1 MRKNKLI
8 ILLSAICT
16 MTLAACNGSGGGGS
30 SNNDEYT
37 VVWKN
42 YNGDILETD
51 TNVTKGTMPS
61 YDGPTPTRPSSEQYS
76 YTFSG
81 WDPSL
86 SPVVSNATYVAQY
99 ENVLIS
105 SKIIFDLNGGATT
118 SSTAPIYV
126 SSIKTE
132 DFFFNV
138 TKPDYNFRG
147 WSYNGAKV
155 FDQKG
160 NLLFVPEMS
169 ETMTFKAIFAQD
181 VYLTIVSNLNDA
193 GTIRG
198 EGTYPY
204 NSQVDVVA
212 TTNRGYI
219 FIGWYDYNSDT
230 LLSNQETYSYMM
242 RSEDVTLEAR
252 FKYDTYTLTV
262 VSSHP
267 LLGSVMIKGD
277 VSYSET
283 SYRDFDYLSS
293 VSISAYTKTDEY
305 RFLGWFSEVG
315 DLVETNAVY
324 TFAMPYGNYT
334 LYARWDAPSFNVNI
348 SKQYENAGTVTG
360 AGPHQYNET
369 VNVNVQSNIGYEFVG
384 IYENNT
390 SISTNTSYSFKMP
403 FESINLEV
411 RWDLT
416 KYTIA
421 YNLNGGTNSSSNPS
435 SYTVETNTITLANPT
450 RTGYTFTGW
459 TDGSGASVTSIQ
471 KGSTGNVTLTANWSV
486 NTYAVT
492 VVINNNTLGSV
503 SGTGNYDFG
512 SMVTLNATPTNDN
525 VFKGWYSDSSYLNK
539 VSDNNPYSFT
549 LDTEGLTLYAGFFTK
564 AEERENW
571 NKAHGVTPVYD
582 NDAGTITYGLY
593 PQTVVSDTSL
603 ITSLNSLDDSAINIT
618 SGYYLYNDEYYY
630 PLTAIP
636 YDSSYIFSNGSTIES
651 GTKYWFKCEPIT
663 WRAYSLGDG
672 TYTLL
677 SDKLLDTHRYNEY
690 YSDTKDGHYANN
702 YEYSEIRSWLNEDF
716 YNKAFFLDNDNIQTT
731 TVDNSAS
738 TTFSSSN
745 SYACNNTNDNVYMF
759 GYKDCLNSS
768 YGFSTSPSS
777 TNTRYA
783 YATDFAKA
791 NGIYVNLNYGTS
803 YYWTRSPDSSN
814 SEFAFRVSF
823 DGNLRS
829 NPVNT
834 LIIGV
839 RPALSLKL
847 L

>member
-1 MRKNKLI
+1 
-8 ILLSAICT
+8 
-16 MTLAACNGSGGGGS
+16 MTLAACNGSDGSSGGGS

-42 YNGDILETD
+42 YNGGILETD
-51 TNVTKGTMPS
+51 TNVAKGTMPS
-61 YDGPTPTRPSSEQYS
+61 YDGPIPTRPSSEQYS

-81 WDPSL
+81 WEPSL

-118 SSTAPIYV
+118 SSTVPIYV
-126 SSIKTE
+126 SSIKKE

-181 VYLTIVSNLNDA
+181 IYLTIVSNLNDA

-204 NSQVDVVA
+204 NSQVDVVV
-212 TTNRGYI
+212 TTNRGYV
-219 FIGWYDYNSDT
+219 FIGWFDYNSDT
-230 LLSNQETYSYMM
+230 LLSNRETYRYMM

-262 VSSHP
+262 VSAHP

-293 VSISAYTKTDEY
+293 VSISAYTKNDEY
-305 RFLGWFSEVG
+305 RFSGWFNEAG
-315 DLVETNAVY
+315 DLVEKNAVY
-324 TFAMPYGNYT
+324 KFAMQYGNYA
-334 LYARWDAPSFNVNI
+334 LYARWEAPSFNVNV

-360 AGPHQYNET
+360 AGPHEYNET
-369 VNVNVQSNIGYEFVG
+369 VNVNVQSNTGYEFVG
-384 IYENNT
+384 IYESNA

-403 FESINLEV
+403 FESVNLEV
-411 RWDLT
+411 RWNLT
-416 KYTIA
+416 KYTIE

-435 SYTVETNTITLANPT
+435 SYTVETNTIALANPT

-459 TDGSGASVTSIQ
+459 KDDSGASVTSIQ
-471 KGSTGNVTLTANWSV
+471 KGNTGNVALTANWSV
-486 NTYAVT
+486 NTYAVA

-503 SGTGNYDFG
+503 SGAGNYDFG
-512 SMVTLNATPTNDN
+512 SMVTLTAAPTNDN

-539 VSDNNPYSFT
+539 ASDNNPYSFT
-549 LDTEGLTLYAGFFTK
+549 LDAEGLTLYARFLTK
-564 AEERENW
+564 AEEREIW

-582 NDAGTITYGLY
+582 SDAGTITYGLY
-593 PQTVVSDTSL
+593 PQTVVSDTSF
-603 ITSLNSLDDSAINIT
+603 IASLNSLDDYAINVT
-618 SGYYLYNDEYYY
+618 SGYYFYNEEYYY
-630 PLTAIP
+630 PLTTK
-636 YDSSYIFSNGSTIES
+636 SSNSSMFSNGSTIES

-677 SDKLLDTHRYNEY
+677 SDKLLDARRYNER

-716 YNKAFFLDNDNIQTT
+716 YSKAFFLDNDNIQTT
-731 TVDNSAS
+731 TVNNSAS

-745 SYACNNTNDNVYMF
+745 SYACNDTNDNVYMF
-759 GYKDCLNSS
+759 SYKDYLNSS
-768 YGFSTSPSS
+768 YGFLTSAKL
-777 TNTRYA
+777 TDTRYA

-791 NGIYVNLNYGTS
+791 NSVHAYSNHGTS
-803 YYWTRSPDSSN
+803 YYWTRSPDSDNPDS
-814 SEFAFRVSF
+814 AFRVGY

-829 NPVNT
+829 TFVDA
-834 LIIGV
+834 IIGV
-839 RPALSLKL
+839 RPALSLEL
-847 L
+847 N